1 MEKLEQIMKPYLDK
15 KEEIEKILNKPEEQ
29 RKAIKNIVDRR
40 NNERKVL
47 EMRLEHLRDNKER
60 EINEYLQEYAMT
72 SASSNYLQIIKADL
86 EKAYREK
93 EEEILKDLNE
103 FDASTQEEIL
113 NVEESFK
120 TNGKSLDEYQKEL
133 NEISDSMLKQ
143 LYQEEQKLQE
153 KLDIQKDKEFHLQRQ
168 RRYFKYEYNEQNQLV
183 NAYKYK
189 ELQDEIDSVEVKIRD
204 IEAKLKKISEYRN
217 DIKNHTYNNW
227 AVSVSQSQN
236 ISDSVKEEEIE
247 MVSLPVD
254 ETVTTIDA
262 EENISTNVEE
272 ENTVVTVEKE
282 NISTNVEEENI
293 STNVEEE
300 NISTN
305 VEKEN
310 LAETVS
316 TIEEE
321 QIEETNESEI
331 ENRNSFGTP
340 ILPVDDIDIIED
352 EIRYNVLRANK
363 KIVVDTYTDLIKMVY
378 CDIMKE
384 LNDIN
389 TLRLDTS
396 KGGLKESEAYI
407 SEKNNDASY
416 SILGKVDLG
425 NDENSIELPCGE
437 YINSSDFD
445 QAVEEYYNKNKGV
458 TYEVQGYNARLK
470 ITPKTLKKFKNEL
483 KRSSE
488 FSLTKNSK
496 TSKTDTRKVAVKMD
510 NGDVKTIATVYSE
523 LPADDYISRNKTIY
537 TLSNLFKQ
545 KNKSWISRALEK
557 FESKEEVI
565 EETTDKEY
573 TKTK

>member
-93 EEEILKDLNE
+93 EEEILKDLSE

-204 IEAKLKKISEYRN
+204 IEAKLKMISEYRN

-262 EENISTNVEE
+262 EENILTNVEE

-282 NISTNVEEENI
+282 NISTNVEEEN
-293 STNVEEE
+293 
-300 NISTN
+300 
-305 VEKEN
+305 
-310 LAETVS
+310 LDETVS